1 MQENKGWI
9 EAGKTV
15 ISYPLIEIAVA
26 IVLMVMQQAPIP
38 PRWTNLMLIVALV
51 LIVISAYR
59 ILGAR
64 ILGNIKVSPRL
75 RLSSPRLRL
84 LITVVVAVVAAIPL
98 YGLFWKHPPEPL
110 VFSAGF
116 SARDTPD
123 GFKSDGI
130 KWRGYSSE
138 LRVMISNKSGQI
150 YEDLDIVLQPEAIV
164 AKIGYE
170 GHGYSDVTLEH
181 NTGMSFDGAHFGNKT
196 VPSVLL
202 ATNMGYRMRCAK
214 LWPKGSVIIVMALV
228 TIKPEKQLDT
238 FVMEDVF
245 RDMPYWVLPAGI
257 DKDGRVWYGHPDAN
271 IYAERPKQLPAAT
284 IKGVFTSGQQ
294 SVRFSERIVA
304 KEMPHIEFDLR

>member
-75 RLSSPRLRL
+75 RL

-130 KWRGYSSE
+130 KWRGYYSE

-181 NTGMSFDGAHFGNKT
+181 NTGMSFDGAHFGNKLSRVSCLPRIWAIGCG
-196 VPSVLL
+196 VPS
-202 ATNMGYRMRCAK
+202 C
-214 LWPKGSVIIVMALV
+214 
-228 TIKPEKQLDT
+228 
-238 FVMEDVF
+238 
-245 RDMPYWVLPAGI
+245 
-257 DKDGRVWYGHPDAN
+257 GRREV
-271 IYAERPKQLPAAT
+271 
-284 IKGVFTSGQQ
+284 
-294 SVRFSERIVA
+294 
-304 KEMPHIEFDLR
+304 